1 MVPVAP
7 TSQGSVHGDAV
18 TKVPR
23 ILVVDDEPDI
33 EALISQIF
41 RRAVRASQLELRFA
55 ADGQEALD
63 RLRADPDIDMVLTD
77 INMPRMDGLTLLS
90 HLAEVNPLL
99 KAVIVSAYGD
109 MDNIRTAMNRGAF
122 DFLTKPIDLA
132 DLQATVAKTLGE
144 VERIREMV
152 RQREAAERATRAKSE
167 FVAMVS
173 HEVRTP
179 MNPGLGMASFLLHTS
194 LTAE

>member
-1 MVPVAP
+1 MEPVAA
-7 TSQGSVHGDAV
+7 TSQGSAHGDAV

-55 ADGQEALD
+55 ADGQEALG

-132 DLQATVAKTLGE
+132 DLQATVAKTLG
-144 VERIREMV
+144 
-152 RQREAAERATRAKSE
+152 
-167 FVAMVS
+167 
-173 HEVRTP
+173 P
-179 MNPGLGMASFLLHTS
+179 
-194 LTAE
+194 